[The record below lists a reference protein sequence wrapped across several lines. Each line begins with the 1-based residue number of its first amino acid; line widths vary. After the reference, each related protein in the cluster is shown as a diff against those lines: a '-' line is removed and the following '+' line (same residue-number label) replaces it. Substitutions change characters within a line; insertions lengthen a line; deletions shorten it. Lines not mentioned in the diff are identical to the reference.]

1 MYQEDKTFALRFTL
15 EASFP
20 DDYAGDEDEHHW
32 LQEWE
37 ARIKPQLIKS
47 VFESLRRHDGW
58 VSHIRNRGVS
68 PTDEIE
74 IVLTK
79 DFSQPLPFSLTR

>member
-20 DDYAGDEDEHHW
+20 EDYTGNEDERNW

-37 ARIKPQLIKS
+37 AQIKPQLLKS

-58 VSHIRNRGVS
+58 ASHIRNRGLS
-68 PTDEIE
+68 PADEIE
-74 IVLTK
+74 IVLAK
-79 DFSQPLPFSLTR
+79 DFSRPLPVLLKR